1 MPRRSPLT
9 SLCAFVVSLGVL
21 LTGPAALAAG
31 PPSTVDVTRTPLTLV
46 DSSKT
51 DPLELTIQRLT
62 PEVVTGGRDVVISG
76 TVTNT
81 SDETW
86 RDINIAPFRSA
97 FPITD
102 TSTLNAAAD
111 LPDDEYVGD
120 RLVDAAAIFKVVS
133 LAPGASSIFTARI
146 PRDQLGRSNG
156 VYWVGVH
163 ASGVTDTQP
172 RDDFTDG
179 RARTFLPV
187 ADADVRP
194 LRTAVV
200 LPLKAAVRHAADGR
214 IDGTDDWVTL
224 LGPGGRLASL
234 LDVAESTDVPIT
246 WLVDPAV
253 PHAVS
258 RLAAGNPGWS
268 LAALPREQPRETPRG
283 DEERTPAPS
292 LPVLPSDSPTESEAP
307 DPEMTALAALASAW
321 LERFTT
327 VMSGAEVLALPYG
340 DVDVAALAD
349 ADPDFLKAAY
359 TRSSEVL
366 DALGVR
372 SAPVVTSPD
381 GRVTRLAVETAP
393 DAAVVLLG
401 ERGLT
406 TDEGPLPT
414 TGTVLGHDFAA
425 ASAGISRGGPG
436 PGPATTAV
444 GVRQRV
450 VSEAVLRE
458 LAGDRTPLVVLPPT
472 GWDAADAGEELFA
485 ALQTRRFRMRPLG
498 ALLAQSDGP
507 TLGARSLVHTDDDR
521 KAQVPRTQ
529 IDAALELVARA
540 KVLESVLTNPSG
552 FDLQVRDTAWSDL
565 ANQTRRRTAPAME
578 QIAAGV
584 DHVDDLLASITVSG
598 PDSARLSGDGT
609 IGATVANDLDV
620 SVTVNVAVTSTGDV
634 RVEVPNP
641 VTIPS
646 TSRRRLLLP
655 TSTGREGVQSLTLR
669 VTDAEGEA
677 LGSRTTVQVRASE
690 TSGLLWLI
698 VGSGAIVLFGTI
710 ILRLR
715 RRGLTTRS
723 QLEEQQEPSG
733 EEEK

>member
-21 LTGPAALAAG
+21 LAGPAALAAG
-31 PPSTVDVTRTPLTLV
+31 PPSTVDVARTPLAHV

-62 PEVVTGGRDVVISG
+62 PAVVTGERDVVISG

-146 PRDQLGRSNG
+146 PRDRLGRSNG

-194 LRTAVV
+194 LRTSVV
-200 LPLKAAVRHAADGR
+200 LPLKADVRHTADGR

-268 LAALPREQPRETPRG
+268 LAALPREQPSEAPRG

-292 LPVLPSDSPTESEAP
+292 LPVLPSDSPTESEGP

-327 VMSGAEVLALPYG
+327 AMSSAEVLALPYG
-340 DVDVAALAD
+340 DVDVAALSA

-372 SAPVVTSPD
+372 STPVVTSPD
-381 GRVTRLAVETAP
+381 GRLTRLAVETSP

-425 ASAGISRGGPG
+425 TSAGISRGGPG
-436 PGPATTAV
+436 PGPASTAV

-498 ALLAQSDGP
+498 TLLAQADGP

-521 KAQVPRTQ
+521 AAQVPRTQ
-529 IDAALELVARA
+529 IDAALELVDRA
-540 KVLESVLTNPSG
+540 GVLESVLTNPSG

-565 ANQTRRRTAPAME
+565 ANQTRRRPALAME
-578 QIAAGV
+578 EIAAGV
-584 DHVDDLLASITVSG
+584 DHVDDLLGSITVSG

-620 SVTVNVAVTSTGDV
+620 SVTVDVAVTSTGDV

-646 TSRRRLLLP
+646 SSRRRLLLP

-715 RRGLTTRS
+715 RRGLATRS

-733 EEEK
+733 QEEK